1 MTLKTRLNE
10 FSKIRQKKK
19 CKKRT
24 SCGLEAVIEL
34 LEEAASQ
41 LSLDSLR
48 DHKNAPY
55 SSNFSR
61 VRCICQEAF
70 ALQPTVSEKLMAYQ
84 LLLPVYRRYYL
95 QYNDYSK
102 VLL

>member
-1 MTLKTRLNE
+1 MAL
-10 FSKIRQKKK
+10 
-19 CKKRT
+19 
-24 SCGLEAVIEL
+24 CGLEAVNEP

-61 VRCICQEAF
+61 VRCICHKAF
-70 ALQPTVSEKLMAYQ
+70 ALQSSVSEKLITYQ
-84 LLLPVYRRYYL
+84 LLLPVNRKYYL